1 MAISLI
7 GRITKL
13 ILKNAELFN
22 IKSLLGMKNNVTFI
36 SRKIVN
42 WPNCAPEKY
51 SIAMLDLQG
60 QLVIAVVTA
69 TTIFFCS
76 YFCRR

>member
-22 IKSLLGMKNNVTFI
+22 IKSLLGMKNNLAYV
-36 SRKIVN
+36 SRKIVK
-42 WPNCAPEKY
+42 WPNCTPEKY
-51 SIAMLDLQG
+51 SIGMMDNRLDLQG
-60 QLVIAVVTA
+60 QL
-69 TTIFFCS
+69 
-76 YFCRR
+76 